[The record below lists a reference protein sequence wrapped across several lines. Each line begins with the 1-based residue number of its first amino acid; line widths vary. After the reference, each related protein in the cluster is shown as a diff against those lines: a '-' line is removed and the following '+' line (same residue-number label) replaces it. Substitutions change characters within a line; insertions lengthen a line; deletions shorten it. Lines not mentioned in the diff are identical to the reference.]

1 MRLLALLLF
10 VVATSA
16 VAQDPHSY
24 ARYEQVRAT
33 HLHLDLNADF
43 EARILRGFA
52 ELSLDWRDPKAHTL
66 DLDTR
71 DLHIERVLALDAQSV
86 WKPARFT
93 LAARDPM
100 RGSQLRIQTPAQPG
114 KVRIYY
120 RSSPQASGLQWLNPA
135 QTLGKTRP
143 FMFSQSQAIH
153 ARSWVPLQDT
163 PAVRIPYSARITA
176 PEGLRVLMSANNDPA
191 QDGRGGFRFVMPQP
205 IPSYLL
211 AIAIGE
217 IGHQDVGPRTTI
229 WSEPGRLAASV
240 AEFADTEKMI
250 AIAEAL
256 FGPYRWE
263 RYDLLI
269 LPPSFPYGGME
280 NPRLSFITPT
290 VLAGDRSLVALIAHE
305 LAHSWSGNLV
315 TNASWADFW
324 LNEGFTTY
332 VENRIQESLYG
343 VDRALMEQRV
353 GQTEL
358 LEQMRE
364 LAPHLQSLIPGRV
377 DEDPD
382 AVFSGV
388 PYEKGAWFLRTI
400 EQRVGR
406 EVFDPFLRGWF
417 DAHAFRSVD
426 SKDFVD
432 YLQAKLLTTHPEAM
446 PAAELDEWLNRPGI
460 PAGARK
466 AVSERLSAI
475 DATRA
480 AWLAGEHTPAQFGS
494 ERWSTQEWLHF
505 LNALGDD
512 TSLAQI
518 AALDDAFKLS
528 QATNSEIAF
537 RWYLAG
543 IRAGHA
549 PVRAPLE
556 RFLST
561 VGRRK
566 FVAPLFE
573 ALAKRPADKAW
584 ASALYARIRDSYH
597 PVTQAAVDAV
607 LDYRAG

>member
-217 IGHQDVGPRTTI
+217 IAHQDVGPRTTI

-480 AWLAGEHTPAQFGS
+480 AWLAGERTPAQFGS

>member
-1 MRLLALLLF
+1 MRHLAFALLL
-10 VVATSA
+10 VAGAAT
-16 VAQDPHSY
+16 AQDPHSY
-24 ARYEQVRAT
+24 ARYDAVRTT
-33 HLHLDLNADF
+33 HLHLDLEADF
-43 EARILRGFA
+43 EARALRGFA
-52 ELSLDWRDPKAHTL
+52 ELSLAWSDPSAKTL

-71 DLHIERVLALDAQSV
+71 DLRIERVLVLDDQTR
-86 WKPARFT
+86 WRPARFT

-100 RGSQLRIQTPAQPG
+100 RGSHLAIAAAGQPS

-120 RSSPQASGLQWLNPA
+120 ASAPQASGLQWLAPA
-135 QTLGKTRP
+135 QTLGRTQP

-163 PAVRIPYSARITA
+163 PAVRFAYSARVHA
-176 PEGLRVLMSANNDPA
+176 PDGLRVLMSANNDPA
-191 QDGRGGFRFVMPQP
+191 QDGVGGYRFVMPQP

-217 IGHQDVGPRTTI
+217 LAHEDVGPRTTI

-240 AEFADTEKMI
+240 QEFADTERMI
-250 AIAEAL
+250 AATEAL
-256 FGPYRWE
+256 YGPYRWE

-290 VLAGDRSLVALIAHE
+290 VLAGDRSLVSLIAHE

-315 TNASWADFW
+315 TNAAWADFW

-332 VENRIQESLYG
+332 VENRIVESLYG
-343 VDRALMEQRV
+343 ADRALMEERV
-353 GQTEL
+353 GQVEL
-358 LEQMRE
+358 LEEMRTI
-364 LAPHLQSLIPGRV
+364 APHLQSLLPGRV

-388 PYEKGAWFLRTI
+388 PYQKGAWFLRTL

-417 DAHAFRSVD
+417 DAHAFRSVRTA
-426 SKDFVD
+426 DFVG
-432 YLQAKLLTTHPEAM
+432 YLRENLLARHPEAM
-446 PAAELDEWLNRPGI
+446 SQDELDAWIHQPGV
-460 PAGARK
+460 PESARR
-466 AVSERLSAI
+466 AESQRLVAI
-475 DATRA
+475 DAVRER
-480 AWLAGEHTPAQFGS
+480 WLAGTMKPADFGA

-505 LNALGDD
+505 LNALGESPDARR
-512 TSLAQI
+512 LAELD
-518 AALDDAFKLS
+518 AAFRLS
-528 QATNSEIAF
+528 QAGNSEIAF

-543 IRAGHA
+543 IRAGYA

-556 RFLST
+556 KFLSS

-566 FVAPLFE
+566 FVAPLFSE
-573 ALAKRPADKAW
+573 LAKQPADKAW
-584 ASALYARIRDSYH
+584 ADALYARIRDTYH
-597 PVTQAAVDAV
+597 PVTQAAVDAA
-607 LDYRAG
+607 LGRAG